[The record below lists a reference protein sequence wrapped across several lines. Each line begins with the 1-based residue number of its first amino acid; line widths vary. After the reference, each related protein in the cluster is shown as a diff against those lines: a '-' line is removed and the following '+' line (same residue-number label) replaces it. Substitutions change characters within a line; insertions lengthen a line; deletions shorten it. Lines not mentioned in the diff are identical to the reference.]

1 MQIWELYSIILV
13 DKLIKG
19 CVKVNFEFKD
29 KYDINDL
36 ISLITLLRAPED
48 ALGTVNKLMN
58 RLRVILSRKRMR
70 LLKRLTKTAY
80 QD

>member
-36 ISLITLLRAPED
+36 ISLITLLEHRED